1 MLFRR
6 WDVGQGNGDHLCGV
20 YLFSYPRFLLRL
32 VAPSVPISSLLNTST
47 SDRSSDAE
55 TLHQIRLI
63 AGLLTWTSPIRAPP
77 HINDCLSQIVDYFGL
92 APSAPP
98 SSAELSNILRAPNS
112 TSTLSSLNAPPT
124 LRHDVRLNRQTTLST
139 LYTFEN
145 IDAYVEY
152 PETNADRPVGYLF
165 RCDPNNWN
173 NPAHNFTYSLG
184 KPSGQ
189 TKKGAKVECSLL
201 VGQGG
206 ETVPCIQS
214 HYTCM

>member
-1 MLFRR
+1 VVRT
-6 WDVGQGNGDHLCGV
+6 
-20 YLFSYPRFLLRL
+20 YPRTL
-32 VAPSVPISSLLNTST
+32 VLGPMAPSVPISSLLNMST
-47 SDRSSDAE
+47 PERSSDAE
-55 TLHQIRLI
+55 TRHQIKLI

-77 HINDCLSQIVDYFGL
+77 HIIDCLSRIVDYFGL
-92 APSAPP
+92 ASRSHPGVSP
-98 SSAELSNILRAPNS
+98 SSAKLSDILRAPNTACRRVNTS
-112 TSTLSSLNAPPT
+112 TSTLSPLSVPPT
-124 LRHDVRLNRQTTLST
+124 LRRDVRINRQMTLST

-173 NPAHNFTYSLG
+173 NPAHNFAYSLG
-184 KPSGQ
+184 KPSSQ
-189 TKKGAKVECSLL
+189 TKKGAEVECSLL

-206 ETVPCIQS
+206 EAVPCIRS